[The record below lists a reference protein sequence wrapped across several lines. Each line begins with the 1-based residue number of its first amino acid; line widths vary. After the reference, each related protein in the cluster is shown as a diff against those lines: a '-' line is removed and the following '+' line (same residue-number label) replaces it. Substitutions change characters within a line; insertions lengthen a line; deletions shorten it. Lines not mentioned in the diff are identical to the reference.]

1 MKKFAILTIVVALV
15 VVGAKLFL
23 GEVGMPTR
31 FGEAADSAE

>member
-23 GEVGMPTR
+23 GEVGMPVKFSGT
-31 FGEAADSAE
+31 GDTAE